1 MMVGVSPHPE
11 VCARAK
17 SKWDKGEIQ
26 CNQGDFA

>member
-17 SKWDKGEIQ
+17 WDKGEIQ